1 MKKLYI
7 TIAALIGLAAC
18 QMAELDKFETADTQ
32 KDDQQKLMLKSLLT
46 GRDTRWT
53 VDDLAIPSEE
63 NGWKLIS
70 NDKELAF
77 LLEFGSVSGEKYR
90 LTSDIDL
97 AGSLIEE
104 KLAGEIGVENFE
116 NFEFD
121 GNGKTISG
129 LNVPLAAGLFS
140 RVKDS
145 KIYNFT
151 LNSCTV
157 GDQENVSNTLGTG
170 MVIGSAS
177 GMVEVSGVTVSECNV
192 CAPCKV
198 GGLAGSIIDAT
209 CTFTSCQVK
218 NTDVATIYRKGISGW
233 CGGFI
238 GFVGR
243 S

>member
-1 MKKLYI
+1 MKVMKKLYI
-7 TIAALIGLAAC
+7 AIAALVGLAAC
-18 QMAELDKFETADTQ
+18 QMVELDNFEAASPQ
-32 KDDQQKLMLKSLLT
+32 KNDQQILMLKSLLT

-53 VDDLAIPSEE
+53 VEDLAIPAEE

-90 LTSDIDL
+90 LTADINL

-145 KIYNFT
+145 KT
-151 LNSCTV
+151 Q
-157 GDQENVSNTLGTG
+157 D
-170 MVIGSAS
+170 
-177 GMVEVSGVTVSECNV
+177 
-192 CAPCKV
+192 
-198 GGLAGSIIDAT
+198 
-209 CTFTSCQVK
+209 
-218 NTDVATIYRKGISGW
+218 
-233 CGGFI
+233 
-238 GFVGR
+238 R